1 MQRYKA
7 IIIAV
12 AAVVLIAAAANALGS
27 RGGNDVYSNDG
38 EINLVSG
45 LEGVGTG
52 FYYDP
57 SAVDKSD
64 LLVLNDDGSF
74 KTRQNAEGYD
84 VVIFNP
90 KGWEGL
96 VFGIP
101 SVGSIQYY
109 QLKSIVED
117 FLDDPS
123 WTDGSTTDLK
133 LVASEHPGK
142 GEVGYIVTGGA
153 AASIKDYQKSFGLKI
168 GVTWDPQFSALTLG
182 DGAVYSYLVT
192 TDMIF
197 PHVTCCVLYGNSAY
211 IHNNA
216 DASARLVWA
225 AKNATDWLNAVFDDI
240 QKNGYDPE
248 DERHAALM
256 EYAIKYS
263 GGKAS
268 GLTPEQIL
276 NSLKY
281 IEYSWGDGDMYEEW
295 DPENPLTKVK
305 TDIANQTDTLYE
317 VGGIMKKDL
326 KDLGFDS
333 SAEFAGSFVYDEPLK
348 KAIDTE
354 KWDTGETYSI
364 RISAIASDI
373 HQIPMHLANE
383 KLPGL
388 SELLGN
394 PDLDD
399 DSTLYEQ
406 AGIEISFKYANG
418 SNQVVNQ
425 LQSGEADFGVAA
437 QPAVII
443 YDINN
448 GLTKA

>member
-1 MQRYKA
+1 MQRYKVIA
-7 IIIAV
+7 IAV
-12 AAVVLIAAAANALGS
+12 AVVVLAAAVVTVVARSGNN
-27 RGGNDVYSNDG
+27 GGYENDG

-57 SAVDKSD
+57 SAVEKGD
-64 LLVLNDDGSF
+64 LIVLNDDGSY
-74 KTRQNAEGYD
+74 KTRQNSEGFD

-101 SVGSIQYY
+101 SIGSIQYY
-109 QLKSIVED
+109 QLKTIVED
-117 FLDDPS
+117 YLADKT
-123 WTDGSTTDLK
+123 WTDGTTADLK

-142 GEVGYIVTGGA
+142 GEVGFLVTGGS
-153 AASIKDYQKSFGLKI
+153 ASAIKEFQKTGLKI
-168 GVTWDPQFSALTLG
+168 GVTWDPQFSALTYG
-182 DGAVYSYLVT
+182 DGAVYSHLVT

-197 PHVTCCVLYGNSAY
+197 PHVTCCVLYGNSAF
-211 IHNNA
+211 IHNNP

-240 QKNGYDPE
+240 QKNGYDPSN
-248 DERHAALM
+248 ERHAALM

-268 GLTPEQIL
+268 GLTQEQIL

-281 IEYSWGDGDMYEEW
+281 IEYAWGDGDMYEKW

-305 TDIANQTDTLYE
+305 TDIANQTDTLYN
-317 VGGIMKKDL
+317 VGGILKKDL
-326 KDLGFDS
+326 KDLGFS
-333 SAEFAGSFVYDEPLK
+333 NSKEFADSFVYDEPLK
-348 KAIDTE
+348 KAIDVK
-354 KWDTGETYSI
+354 KWDEGETYEI
-364 RISAIASDI
+364 RMSAIASDI

-388 SELLGN
+388 SEILGN

-399 DSTLYEQ
+399 NTTLYEQ
-406 AGIEISFKYANG
+406 AGIEISFKYVAG
-418 SNQVVNQ
+418 SNAVVTQ

-448 GLTKA
+448 SLTKA